1 MATVRN
7 VYVGTTPILRVWK
20 GTTKIFE
27 YNGVDVTKPIITSF
41 TIPSIYYNLTIPITT
56 FTATDNIAVTK
67 YLITE
72 SDTTPL
78 LSNPNWSNT
87 PQTEYTFSTQGEK
100 ILYAWA
106 VDEAGNISLPINRN
120 ISIRI
125 AEVNTYYV
133 DVNGSDVTGTGA
145 IDNPWATIYK
155 ASQEVTT
162 SGKTIQINKG
172 TYNQNN

>member
-78 LSNPNWSNT
+78 LSNPNLS
-87 PQTEYTFSTQGEK
+87 
-100 ILYAWA
+100 
-106 VDEAGNISLPINRN
+106 
-120 ISIRI
+120 
-125 AEVNTYYV
+125 
-133 DVNGSDVTGTGA
+133 
-145 IDNPWATIYK
+145 
-155 ASQEVTT
+155 
-162 SGKTIQINKG
+162 
-172 TYNQNN
+172 